1 MLFRLCWFTCACLAY
16 AQAQPPSVPAAS
28 DKPKPIEK
36 LEQSIVVTGTWTPLP
51 LDEADR
57 AITVIPARR
66 DLPFFNSISDLL
78 NLDTST
84 DLRER
89 STNAVQSGLS
99 IRGGSF
105 GQTLVLL
112 NGMRLNDVQSSN
124 HNMDVPVP
132 LESITQVEV
141 LRGSGSAMYGSDA
154 VAGVVNFVTAPSEG
168 LELKVR
174 GGVGNFGINQEGA
187 SLGWNSKFWDQQLA
201 FSRDFSTGFIP
212 NRDYRNMSLA
222 SDSFLRSSLGVSHIT
237 LALNDRPF
245 GANNFYG
252 PYNSWERTK
261 GWFAGL
267 RQELG
272 KKTEVSFA
280 YRRHSDLFVL
290 YRDRPQVYTNRHI
303 VDSYQAS
310 IRRRDQLSRNVN
322 LFYGAEVLGDSIAS
336 NNLGNHSKARE
347 AAYGGID
354 VRALGRFSFSA
365 SAREEIFR
373 NMQKKFSP
381 SASAGLWLSPAW
393 KLRAS
398 VSRAFRLPTFT
409 DLYYKDPSNVGNPL
423 LQPETAWGYEGG
435 VDFHPSGKIRAD
447 LTVFQRR
454 EKNGIDFVRT
464 NPTAIWRAIN
474 FQALN
479 FTGFEAGTKVEVIRG
494 QVVDFRYTLLE
505 GAQNVLNGQQS
516 KYVFNYARHSGLIAW
531 QAALGKQATVRTRLG
546 VVERFGRDPY
556 AVLDV
561 FLARTRGAIRPYLRM
576 SNLTDTY
583 FEEFFGVPTPGRSAV
598 IGVEWVVFSR
608 K

>member
-1 MLFRLCWFTCACLAY
+1 MLFR
-16 AQAQPPSVPAAS
+16 S
-28 DKPKPIEK
+28 
-36 LEQSIVVTGTWTPLP
+36 
-51 LDEADR
+51 
-57 AITVIPARR
+57 
-66 DLPFFNSISDLL
+66 
-78 NLDTST
+78 
-84 DLRER
+84 
-89 STNAVQSGLS
+89 
-99 IRGGSF
+99 
-105 GQTLVLL
+105 
-112 NGMRLNDVQSSN
+112 
-124 HNMDVPVP
+124 P

-322 LFYGAEVLGDSIAS
+322 LF
-336 NNLGNHSKARE
+336 
-347 AAYGGID
+347 
-354 VRALGRFSFSA
+354 
-365 SAREEIFR
+365 
-373 NMQKKFSP
+373 
-381 SASAGLWLSPAW
+381 
-393 KLRAS
+393 
-398 VSRAFRLPTFT
+398 
-409 DLYYKDPSNVGNPL
+409 
-423 LQPETAWGYEGG
+423 
-435 VDFHPSGKIRAD
+435 
-447 LTVFQRR
+447 
-454 EKNGIDFVRT
+454 
-464 NPTAIWRAIN
+464 
-474 FQALN
+474 
-479 FTGFEAGTKVEVIRG
+479 
-494 QVVDFRYTLLE
+494 
-505 GAQNVLNGQQS
+505 
-516 KYVFNYARHSGLIAW
+516 
-531 QAALGKQATVRTRLG
+531 
-546 VVERFGRDPY
+546 
-556 AVLDV
+556 
-561 FLARTRGAIRPYLRM
+561 
-576 SNLTDTY
+576 
-583 FEEFFGVPTPGRSAV
+583 
-598 IGVEWVVFSR
+598 
-608 K
+608 